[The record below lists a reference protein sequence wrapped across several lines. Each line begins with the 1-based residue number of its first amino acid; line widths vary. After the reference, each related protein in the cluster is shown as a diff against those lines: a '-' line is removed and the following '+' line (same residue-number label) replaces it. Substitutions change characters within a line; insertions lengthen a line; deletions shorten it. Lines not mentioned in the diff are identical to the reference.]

1 MVTKYAKSKV
11 DGASKLE
18 KGATILLLYVVG
30 SLAIRAYRYGIDVM
44 QIVFWLN
51 QLGIYNPPSWLV
63 WTLLTAGTISLIVGA
78 LSTFGIVTVPIGI
91 AKALLAA
98 DTFGM

>member
-44 QIVFWLN
+44 QVVFWLN
-51 QLGIYNPPSWLV
+51 QLGIYDPPSWLV
-63 WTLLTAGTISLIVGA
+63 WTILTAGTVSLIISA
-78 LSTFGIVTVPIGI
+78 LATFGVAAVPVWL
-91 AKALLAA
+91 ASSLLAA